1 MHDYVV
7 CGDFFLFYHS
17 GEGGDSSYASAF
29 NIGII
34 VVAAISI
41 TGLLAA
47 LSAVYLLKCKDRGI
61 QPSIHDL
68 EGRRGETSKLN
79 NSVFVADMDEGN
91 VADRR
96 KRKKKSGKRR
106 GSRIRS
112 QAMPR

>member
-1 MHDYVV
+1 MVI
-7 CGDFFLFYHS
+7 FFLFYHS

-34 VVAAISI
+34 IVAAISI
-41 TGLLAA
+41 TGLVAA
-47 LSAVYLLKCKDRGI
+47 LSSVYLLKRKGGEI
-61 QPSIHDL
+61 QPSIHDW
-68 EGRRGETSKLN
+68 EERRGETSKLN

-96 KRKKKSGKRR
+96 KRRKKSGKR
-106 GSRIRS
+106 SKIRS